1 MPVTRAVWNARRFGF
16 AAVAALAW
24 FALGVQLLLTFANP
38 GNYAGTLEVRLNNL
52 FSYFTILSNLVV
64 AVTLTILV
72 LGADSTLARRF
83 ARPRFFT
90 GVAVAIVFVSVGYEL
105 LLRGIWKLE
114 GWALLA
120 DTLFHDIVP
129 IGFVALWAA
138 FVPKGQIG
146 ARDLPRWMI
155 YPAVYLGYVLVRGA
169 LTQRYPYPFLDVTAL
184 GYGRVLVNAVGLAV
198 VIAALGG
205 LFIAAD
211 RLIASRRGVG
221 VCPTG
226 G

>member
-1 MPVTRAVWNARRFGF
+1 MSAARPVWNARRLCF

-24 FALGVQLLLTFANP
+24 FALGLQLLLTLANP
-38 GNYAGTLEVRLNNL
+38 ANNPGTLAVRLNNL
-52 FSYFTILSNLVV
+52 FSYFTILSNLLV

-72 LGADSTLARRF
+72 LVGDSSLARRV

-90 GVAVAIVFVSVGYEL
+90 GVAVAIVFVSLGYEL
-105 LLRGIWKLE
+105 LLRGIWKLD
-114 GWALLA
+114 GWPLLA

-129 IGFVALWAA
+129 IGFVALWVA
-138 FVPKGQIG
+138 FVPKGQLG
-146 ARDLPRWMI
+146 ARDVPSWMI
-155 YPAVYLGYVLVRGA
+155 YPGVYLGYALVRGA

-184 GYGRVLVNAVGLAV
+184 GYGRVFANAAGLAV

-205 LFIAAD
+205 LFVAAD
-211 RLIASRRGVG
+211 RLMASRRGVG
-221 VCPTG
+221 AWPTG

>member
-1 MPVTRAVWNARRFGF
+1 MSAASTVWSARRLAF

-24 FALGVQLLLTFANP
+24 FALGVQFLLTLKNPANYP
-38 GNYAGTLEVRLNNL
+38 GALEVRLNNL
-52 FSYFTILSNLVV
+52 FSYFTILSNLAV
-64 AVTLTILV
+64 AVTLTTLV
-72 LGADSTLARRF
+72 LDADSMLARRF

-90 GVAVAIVFVSVGYEL
+90 GVAVAIVFVFLGYEL

-138 FVPKGQIG
+138 FVPKGELG
-146 ARDLPRWMI
+146 ARDLPRWVI
-155 YPAVYLGYVLVRGA
+155 YPGIYLGYVLVRGA
-169 LTQRYPYPFLDVTAL
+169 LTRRYPYPFLDVTTL
-184 GYGRVLVNAVGLAV
+184 GYGRVLLNAAGLAV
-198 VIAALGG
+198 VILVLGG

-211 RLIASRRGVG
+211 RIIAGRRRVG
-221 VCPTG
+221 ACPTG